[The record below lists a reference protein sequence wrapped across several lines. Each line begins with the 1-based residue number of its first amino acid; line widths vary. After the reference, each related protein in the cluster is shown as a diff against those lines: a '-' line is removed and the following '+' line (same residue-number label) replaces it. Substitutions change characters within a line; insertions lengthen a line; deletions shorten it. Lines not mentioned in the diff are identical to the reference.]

1 MSATATG
8 SLNDGA
14 ITDSGF
20 FRHRSVGEGDDIR
33 VCLASVS
40 ATGISGA
47 MIRDSDAPDS
57 AFVFAGSDG
66 TGKTIVRYRH
76 KRGAPAQSID
86 FGPVGASP
94 WFRLVVGRDTVYAYA
109 AGSLS
114 SATPGAWS
122 YLTAVKI
129 ELTGV
134 EPSTRRSDLG
144 GLFVSR
150 GPAIVADVYQSE
162 HLLWSERT
170 TRITTAVP
178 TGAWTATQPTPAQ
191 TSESSS
197 LLSLVG
203 SGTPADVNF
212 VDFPIQVRAP
222 GTYRFFVHIPSGNP
236 ASIRAALVVGGV
248 RQAVFTPDNTPS
260 GRSSWLFV
268 DSAPLAANATV
279 SVRLLHPGTQGTAL
293 YADAARAVLVPNSE
307 VGVTGYP
314 GWTKTPAGTNRI
326 TFAGSGAS
334 NELKRS
340 QHDLNGNW
348 NAGAFSTNA
357 LLGDGKLRFRFI
369 GDGLQMQAGLTL
381 SAASSDPAH
390 ITYRFTNKNS
400 GKVQA
405 LGGTSAEFNYVNGD
419 WMEIERVGRQMIFRR
434 NSTFLHAIALAPS
447 APAYLHV
454 DASLLE
460 ENARLF
466 GTQISG
472 HWIHPAWST
481 NIDYD
486 AFTDSTERPVIDAD
500 AEDSLQSIFDVN
512 LSEDL
517 DLDGLTNAQEVANGT
532 LPENPDTDGD
542 GLSDGAEVNTHGTNP
557 TNPDTD
563 NDGLEDGFEVHSVYG
578 FDPTKRFTINDG
590 VSDFTR
596 WEILEFDPNDEFSEL
611 ADVLAGADFDLDGVN
626 NRHES
631 ADGTSAID
639 RNDWFR
645 PVVFDRLFG
654 DFEGADW
661 TIDQID
667 GVNSSRLARNAP
679 GDTPAG
685 AVSHHEAIDG
695 TRVRFQ
701 FSNLL
706 ANSSLADQIAV
717 GFSHRGMDADEA
729 GDFPNYAVSI
739 RPVGAGEARL
749 YFLDSPAPNTSPFT
763 VTPTDLLELRL
774 ELTGAAQKLHVEKNQ
789 QALVTVDLPP
799 GFLSFDLETNPL
811 AVVTRLGAGS
821 NTVHNLRYRGIYDPD
836 RDEDQMA
843 DRWEQRIVD
852 FYPQFTTVEEVFP
865 GGDSDNDTLTN
876 IEEYN
881 RGTDPTNPD
890 TDGDGMP
897 DGWEVAYGLNPKNP
911 TDGTETLNP
920 DGTPAADLDGDGL
933 SNRAEYDFGSRPD
946 RISTALDGFSD
957 AWRQRWNL
965 NPLAALDPGVDAD
978 EDGLTNGEEYT
989 LGTNPNVKDSDG
1001 DGFEDGWEVA
1011 NGFDPL
1017 YDDRITDSD
1026 EDGLL
1031 NTDELAAGT
1040 DPLNPDSDGDD
1051 LKDGDE
1057 IHTYLTD
1064 PLNPD
1069 TDGDGLPDGW
1079 EIAGLIMHFGHQFQP
1094 GEPIVRNHTYGE
1106 WNLMSSVE
1114 LEPTVD
1120 STPIHQAWERTVFQ
1134 YDWYYNSTFPVQETL
1149 YRTQTRLNDGTIVEP
1164 QDGWVHDTVKNTLTR
1179 PNQITRW
1186 TVEYDENLRLW
1197 VGVHQTPEQIS
1208 TWWWVVTDPLS
1219 GDTDED
1225 GLPDGWEYSHWL
1237 NPDRTADAGENPD
1250 NDGLINS
1257 AEFTAGTHPWR
1268 ADTDGDLLNDGH
1280 EVNVSLSNPL
1290 DPMDPGTAGGATPP
1304 LIPVRPVATRVE
1316 ILSVQPS
1323 PTPGGT
1329 LVPRRAPTLSGRGG
1343 RAPGGPG
1350 AQVPVASTPIA
1361 GPLPSNPGAAAQ
1373 DRPSPPPS
1381 GELYLEF
1388 RTMDKSLFGPMAE
1401 LEGGGDPV
1409 WNEDLQI
1416 WELAG
1421 GGGPNPGDPDGDDWF
1436 GITRQ
1441 DIKGI
1446 NEANESAKTKD
1457 EPPARNFLDQAK
1469 IDHETDW
1476 QKDEAEPLATAS
1488 VSGKGRHYS
1497 TVATEVRLV
1506 RKANAAS
1513 PESYAN
1519 VQVAVKRQFLKVTR
1533 KRPVPPTGSNG
1544 GDWTVVKAEKLE
1556 LTIPVNQSKSVADNQ
1571 HPLPGNAFEPK
1582 MEKDWEYEVILLPV
1596 ELTWEEVDSEYPELE
1611 DNVNPFTDETQ
1622 GTRIFPG
1629 KKDPSDQIRNKVTLK
1644 VDVGIEDIEV
1654 FVKAFDVDDPT
1665 PTGEDPGSLIDPND
1679 QAGEGKGDDN
1689 RDDGI
1694 GTPKT
1699 GKFTMSGS
1707 ATANKKTNAEG
1718 IAEFEFEVGMQPGNN
1733 YRVAVSVQNVDG
1745 YSNEQVTDPSGDGYL
1760 GPREDQAS
1768 VAASPLLT
1776 VWRKLNLEMD
1786 SMQMWE
1792 GDKPHPDRNMNA
1804 GIAWQEDDPS
1814 NPRLWSELL
1823 VTVEIP
1829 LGEDFY
1835 AGGRVKS
1842 GGVELDI
1849 MGNTITSITV
1859 KHPNGTEPLTQTQKD
1874 AFLGVFEM
1882 FDDDDSGLS
1891 GDPLPRLD
1899 LIDDEVK
1906 SKFRP
1911 AYIEVEEVD
1920 ESLNP
1925 NRTIPFSPNNNIYN
1939 PDTALDD
1946 SQDLTGSDVESYWYH
1961 MVITAYQPTLTT
1973 PPNFQGNNYDLDPNT
1988 EEPFLLGATGISLLG
2003 LEINNHFS
2011 VMFVET
2017 IRDSNG
2023 GRAELPNF
2031 EQILQ
2036 SEISRITA
2044 HEIGHPPGGYDVDS
2058 DHTEGG
2064 LMGDGA
2070 EEANYFFP
2078 ITISRFRSALKW
2090 NP

>member
-1 MSATATG
+1 
-8 SLNDGA
+8 
-14 ITDSGF
+14 
-20 FRHRSVGEGDDIR
+20 
-33 VCLASVS
+33 
-40 ATGISGA
+40 
-47 MIRDSDAPDS
+47 
-57 AFVFAGSDG
+57 
-66 TGKTIVRYRH
+66 
-76 KRGAPAQSID
+76 
-86 FGPVGASP
+86 
-94 WFRLVVGRDTVYAYA
+94 
-109 AGSLS
+109 
-114 SATPGAWS
+114 
-122 YLTAVKI
+122 
-129 ELTGV
+129 
-134 EPSTRRSDLG
+134 
-144 GLFVSR
+144 
-150 GPAIVADVYQSE
+150 
-162 HLLWSERT
+162 
-170 TRITTAVP
+170 
-178 TGAWTATQPTPAQ
+178 
-191 TSESSS
+191 
-197 LLSLVG
+197 LSLVG

-1596 ELTWEEVDSEYPELE
+1596 DIEEV
-1611 DNVNPFTDETQ
+1611 
-1622 GTRIFPG
+1622 I
-1629 KKDPSDQIRNKVTLK
+1629 SDQIAGNECNKLPTLFFNGEPNNPMLMATGSGQKAKLRVKMASASDPKVYVGGRKTGTQTVLGSASVTANIVPLEFDIPANSHDKYDIVAGYDANANSKLDDSEAVVVFKKTPLTTSKGAAGSDPDGILDKVIIVDQDQFSSSKSTLNTYSNAPGSEYAGDLIGAFGKGSKTVPNSTIAYQITISSREPGLSHPVGAKWNASNQDSTYRFTFADGSPASNNTESSNALKQIVQKVIADNKASMIAAYTGTPEWPVSPYYDFSESKELGKTDPDPWGLSELGFAFGKVTLK
-1644 VDVGIEDIEV
+1644 GKLRVSYKKTGAASIEV
-1654 FVKAFDVDDPT
+1654 GDVEVIGTFDDLYDFQYQKEEKAKNASMV
-1665 PTGEDPGSLIDPND
+1665 
-1679 QAGEGKGDDN
+1679 QAGH
-1689 RDDGI
+1689 
-1694 GTPKT
+1694 
-1699 GKFTMSGS
+1699 
-1707 ATANKKTNAEG
+1707 ATLAPGAE
-1718 IAEFEFEVGMQPGNN
+1718 P
-1733 YRVAVSVQNVDG
+1733 
-1745 YSNEQVTDPSGDGYL
+1745 
-1760 GPREDQAS
+1760 
-1768 VAASPLLT
+1768 
-1776 VWRKLNLEMD
+1776 
-1786 SMQMWE
+1786 
-1792 GDKPHPDRNMNA
+1792 
-1804 GIAWQEDDPS
+1804 
-1814 NPRLWSELL
+1814 
-1823 VTVEIP
+1823 
-1829 LGEDFY
+1829 
-1835 AGGRVKS
+1835 
-1842 GGVELDI
+1842 
-1849 MGNTITSITV
+1849 
-1859 KHPNGTEPLTQTQKD
+1859 
-1874 AFLGVFEM
+1874 
-1882 FDDDDSGLS
+1882 DSGKIFFTRVEFNTGGFANTWS
-1891 GDPLPRLD
+1891 GT
-1899 LIDDEVK
+1899 
-1906 SKFRP
+1906 
-1911 AYIEVEEVD
+1911 Y
-1920 ESLNP
+1920 
-1925 NRTIPFSPNNNIYN
+1925 
-1939 PDTALDD
+1939 
-1946 SQDLTGSDVESYWYH
+1946 
-1961 MVITAYQPTLTT
+1961 
-1973 PPNFQGNNYDLDPNT
+1973 
-1988 EEPFLLGATGISLLG
+1988 
-2003 LEINNHFS
+2003 
-2011 VMFVET
+2011 
-2017 IRDSNG
+2017 
-2023 GRAELPNF
+2023 
-2031 EQILQ
+2031 
-2036 SEISRITA
+2036 
-2044 HEIGHPPGGYDVDS
+2044 
-2058 DHTEGG
+2058 
-2064 LMGDGA
+2064 
-2070 EEANYFFP
+2070 
-2078 ITISRFRSALKW
+2078 
-2090 NP
+2090 